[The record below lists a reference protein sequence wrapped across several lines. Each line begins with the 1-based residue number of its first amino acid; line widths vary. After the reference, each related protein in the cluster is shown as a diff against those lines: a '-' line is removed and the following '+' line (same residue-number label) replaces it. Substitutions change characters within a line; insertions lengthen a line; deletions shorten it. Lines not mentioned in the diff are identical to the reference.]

1 MIDCFD
7 REIWDGAPREV
18 ELVYRV
24 IQWGAGNNAQ
34 ALIRAVHQHPDLELV
49 GCRVWSEEKDGI
61 DVGVLAGIG
70 PIGISATSDAQS
82 LVDTDADVVLFLPA
96 MLPDTTESD
105 REAVE
110 LLRSGKSVIS
120 LTGDHSMP
128 AAAGNGFGE
137 AVEEACRIGDSTF
150 TAAGVNPGFIAERLA
165 PTLTGLCADVTA
177 VTIAETYDCSNST
190 AALLF
195 DTMGFGLELKDW
207 SPESPFAQMF
217 NRAFRQ
223 VIYNMAAT
231 FDIDLV
237 DVKWSCE
244 VIPAHRDISVAGRVV
259 SQGTVAAI
267 SQVWESVPKDSD
279 SIALK
284 KVTQWA
290 CSDDIPSVPV
300 SRGWRVTITGKP
312 NLVLNLETDPDDGTQ
327 FYAENMVGAGIPM
340 IPEVIKAAPGI
351 LLPKIQAPF
360 RRRFTG

>member
-1 MIDCFD
+1 MIDCFY
-7 REIWDGAPREV
+7 REIWDGASREV

-61 DVGVLAGIG
+61 DV
-70 PIGISATSDAQS
+70 
-82 LVDTDADVVLFLPA
+82 VLFLPA

-120 LTGDHSMP
+120 LTGNHSMP

-137 AVEEACRIGDSTF
+137 AVEEACRIGGSTF

-177 VTIAETYDCSNST
+177 VTIAETYECSNST

-217 NRAFRQ
+217 IER
-223 VIYNMAAT
+223 
-231 FDIDLV
+231 
-237 DVKWSCE
+237 
-244 VIPAHRDISVAGRVV
+244 SVR
-259 SQGTVAAI
+259 
-267 SQVWESVPKDSD
+267 
-279 SIALK
+279 
-284 KVTQWA
+284 
-290 CSDDIPSVPV
+290 
-300 SRGWRVTITGKP
+300 
-312 NLVLNLETDPDDGTQ
+312 
-327 FYAENMVGAGIPM
+327 
-340 IPEVIKAAPGI
+340 
-351 LLPKIQAPF
+351 
-360 RRRFTG
+360 

>member
-1 MIDCFD
+1 MIDCFY

-61 DVGVLAGIG
+61 D
-70 PIGISATSDAQS
+70 
-82 LVDTDADVVLFLPA
+82 ADVVLFLPA
-96 MLPDTTESD
+96 MLPDTTEID

-110 LLRSGKSVIS
+110 LLRSGKSIIS

-177 VTIAETYDCSNST
+177 VTIAETYD
-190 AALLF
+190 
-195 DTMGFGLELKDW
+195 
-207 SPESPFAQMF
+207 
-217 NRAFRQ
+217 
-223 VIYNMAAT
+223 V
-231 FDIDLV
+231 DLV

-244 VIPAHRDISVAGRVV
+244 VIPAHRDISVAGSVV

-267 SQVWESVPKDSD
+267 SQVWESVPTDSD
-279 SIALK
+279 NIALK

-300 SRGWRVTITGKP
+300 SRGWRVTI
-312 NLVLNLETDPDDGTQ
+312 
-327 FYAENMVGAGIPM
+327 AGNRTWSSTWRPTPM
-340 IPEVIKAAPGI
+340 TARSSTPRTWSVPVS
-351 LLPKIQAPF
+351 
-360 RRRFTG
+360 R